1 MDNVMLLGAGLLLGG
16 VFAVVVVFLLRR
28 KGADA
33 PVQTISVDAVAEH
46 VRSVGK
52 LVGLEVV
59 AKEIATSVKGWAWL
73 PPILLSQ
80 AKIAMI
86 FTFEKQYYV
95 DLARLRKSSVE
106 QLEDGRFR
114 VTLPPVEGSLRLS
127 DVSPYDIQAGRILGL
142 LDVIQMNARTQK
154 ELMAEAQSQAAEL
167 YRRSEAKYLSDARR
181 AIGGQLETLL
191 GLFDATIEVRWAD
204 QSEAIGEPMQVEP
217 ALRDRLTT
225 GA

>member
-1 MDNVMLLGAGLLLGG
+1 MDNVMLLAAGLVLGG
-16 VFAVVVVFLLRR
+16 VFAVVVVVLLRR
-28 KGADA
+28 KGASA
-33 PVQTISVDAVAEH
+33 PVTTISVDAVAEH

-59 AKEIATSVKGWAWL
+59 AKEIATSVRGWAWL

-95 DLARLRKSSVE
+95 DLARLRKAAVE
-106 QLEDGRFR
+106 EIGERRYR

-154 ELMAEAQSQAAEL
+154 ELMAEAQAQAAEL
-167 YRRSEAKYLSDARR
+167 YRRSEAKYLADARR

-191 GLFDATIEVRWAD
+191 GMFDATIEVDWAD
-204 QSEAIGEPMQVEP
+204 QSETHAERMDVEP
-217 ALRDRLTT
+217 ALRERLAT
-225 GA
+225 GR